1 MSTLSERMIQDMQLR
16 GLSPRTQVSYTR
28 ALRQLAQHYHKS
40 PDRITQEEL
49 RDYFLLRKNHN
60 QWSAATAT
68 IALCAIKFFYEN
80 TLKKDFTALKLVRP
94 KRPKKLPVVLSIQEV
109 RRTLRCVRLFHHRVC
124 LTTIYACGLRLK
136 EAVQLKVPDVDS
148 DRMFLHIHGKG
159 SKDRY
164 VPLPQR
170 TLQLLRENWKT
181 HRNPQWL
188 FPARAQSGCR
198 QATCETMLSASTIQK
213 GFKDALHKAKVNKIA
228 SVHSLRHSYATHLL
242 EQGVDIRIIQ
252 QFLGHAHCQTTM
264 IYTKLT
270 EPAIKPAAQIINRLM
285 ADL

>member
-80 TLKKDFTALKLVRP
+80 TLRKDFTALKLVRP
-94 KRPKKLPVVLSIQEV
+94 KRPKKLPVVLSRQEV

-124 LTTIYACGLRLK
+124 LTAIYSCGLRLK
-136 EAVQLKVPDVDS
+136 EAVQLKTPDIDS

-181 HRNPQWL
+181 HRNPQWI
-188 FPARAQSGCR
+188 FPARAQSGYR

-213 GFKDALHKAKVNKIA
+213 GFKEALRKAKVNKIA

-270 EPAIKPAAQIINRLM
+270 EPAIKPAAQIINQLM